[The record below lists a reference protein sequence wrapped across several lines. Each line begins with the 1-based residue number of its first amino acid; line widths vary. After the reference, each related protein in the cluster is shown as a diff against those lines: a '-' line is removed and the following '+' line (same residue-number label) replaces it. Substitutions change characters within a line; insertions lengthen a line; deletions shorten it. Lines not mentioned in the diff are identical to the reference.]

1 MIKAVIFDLDGTL
14 VHFKIDYKNA
24 REQVK
29 NYLTRL
35 GVPEEYML
43 NQPIFTALEQAIRYL
58 KSRKTSESEVNRIKE
73 DINKIVSQFELKAA
87 NETFLT
93 PNAKE
98 TLSEVKR
105 LGVKI
110 GLFTINNRQVT
121 EIVLNKTGIK
131 KFFNIIVSR
140 DDTSAIK
147 PDDEHLLTVTR
158 KLGVEPEQ
166 SVVVGDTVYDFQAA
180 KRLGALTIGVE
191 GLYDATYLKNEGKV
205 DYVVKDLSEIIN
217 IINRFII

>member
-14 VHFKIDYKNA
+14 VYFKIDYKNA

-43 NQPIFTALEQAIRYL
+43 NQPIFTALERSIRYL
-58 KSRKTSESEVNRIKE
+58 NSRKTSESEINKIKE
-73 DINKIVSQFELKAA
+73 DINKIVYQYELKAA
-87 NETFLT
+87 DETFLT

-98 TLSEVKR
+98 TLNEVKR
-105 LGVKI
+105 LGLKI

-131 KFFNIIVSR
+131 EFFNTIVSR

-147 PDDEHLLTVTR
+147 PDDEHLLTVTS
-158 KLGVEPEQ
+158 KLGVKPEQ
-166 SVVVGDTVYDFQAA
+166 TVVVGDTVYDFQAA

-191 GLYDATYLKNEGKV
+191 GLYDAAYLKNEGKV

-217 IINRFII
+217 IINKFII